1 MRLFS
6 ATVFCWEGGEVGGGW
21 WEERKKIIIRGEKTR
36 PFAYNFCCLIF
47 VAAHLLLLPL
57 LTPGAATVATVATRV
72 RFQHFS
78 ICTSH
83 SSHSSRSSLHQLPN
97 FGFSRNFVFPDCA
110 GLMQLNQS
118 WWGNIFHPLFFC
130 VCVCVIIHALFRGRE
145 WVGEGGGEGV
155 VFPDF
160 WKFWNWINGGFFWE
174 GVEAE
179 GGRRRRRRRGKGRG
193 GIKRGGGC
201 FSRFTEIDSF
211 VDWWNHSNWVT

>member
-118 WWGNIFHPLFFC
+118 WWGNIFHPLFFVC
-130 VCVCVIIHALFRGRE
+130 VCVCYYSRFIQR
-145 WVGEGGGEGV
+145 EGV
-155 VFPDF
+155 
-160 WKFWNWINGGFFWE
+160 GGW
-174 GVEAE
+174 GWW
-179 GGRRRRRRRGKGRG
+179 
-193 GIKRGGGC
+193 GGGC
-201 FSRFTEIDSF
+201 FSRFLEILKLNKWGIFLRGSGGGRGEEEEEEERQRERGD
-211 VDWWNHSNWVT
+211 